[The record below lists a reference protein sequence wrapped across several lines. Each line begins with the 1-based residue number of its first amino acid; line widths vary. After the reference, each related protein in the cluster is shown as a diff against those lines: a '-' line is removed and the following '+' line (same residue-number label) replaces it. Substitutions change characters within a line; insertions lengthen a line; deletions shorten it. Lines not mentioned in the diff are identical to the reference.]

1 MKKSSGNCSDTN
13 MDLNTKQAIQ
23 SAAEEKPSRCILQQ
37 IQCFK
42 IKKFY
47 FYVSFGQFVG
57 RTPSPCSAVKGLMKA
72 GNILIVAKF
81 T

>member
-37 IQCFK
+37 IQCFRCK
-42 IKKFY
+42 D
-47 FYVSFGQFVG
+47 
-57 RTPSPCSAVKGLMKA
+57 CVKD
-72 GNILIVAKF
+72 ILQMDVC
-81 T
+81 